1 MILNRRRLL
10 ATLLVAVAALAA
22 VVLAEVLRTVVFAV
36 TVAYV
41 LYPICQWL
49 VGRGLSRRIAC
60 VGTTVIAFVAAAILV
75 VPLLYVLY
83 RRRAELIEILE
94 QIPDVVPISVGG
106 FELVIEM
113 VPYVAAAE
121 VWVRQVALALAAA
134 APRLSYSNSSCSRS
148 SCTGSSIDRVRSKP
162 PSSVWSRRS
171 TTTSRRG
178 STSGRETLY
187 SIYVLQAATAAGT
200 SVLAFVVFW
209 ALGYGSPVLLAVI
222 AGVLQFIPIIG
233 PSVLVVALAVGDL
246 LVEETGR
253 AIAVLYSVG
262 LVLVSFVP
270 DAVIRT
276 QLADWTGRISP
287 GLYFVGFVG
296 GILTLG
302 AVGLIV
308 GPLVVSLLLEV
319 IDMLSE
325 RDVPPT
331 GSGKKRGGVDGLTAL
346 VARST
351 RSTGTA
357 FPCPTVRRVS
367 DVLDEFSH
375 RARRRSESRGAAARR
390 SR

>member
-1 MILNRRRLL
+1 VLRS
-10 ATLLVAVAALAA
+10 LVASLGESVSEVVTSTDAETPQTPPSQRFLPADVTPNHDSQPAATAGYTARRGGRALAA

-134 APRLSYSNSSCSRS
+134 PRLVLELVVFTS

-178 STSGRETLY
+178 STSGRERRCTR
-187 SIYVLQAATAAGT
+187 ST
-200 SVLAFVVFW
+200 SCRRRRPRGRPCSHSFVVFW

-253 AIAVLYSVG
+253 AIAVLVLG

-325 RDVPPT
+325 RDVPPDRI
-331 GSGKKRGGVDGLTAL
+331 GKEERAE
-346 VARST
+346 ST
-351 RSTGTA
+351 
-357 FPCPTVRRVS
+357 
-367 DVLDEFSH
+367 D
-375 RARRRSESRGAAARR
+375 
-390 SR
+390 